1 MIFVARQSEEHGAQ
15 ARGVPHPLRAC
26 LYERRDGT
34 FAGTGRWPGSRHAY
48 VSIVFITCCLY
59 GGGTFFVPSRLGGI
73 PVSATGIPA

>member
-1 MIFVARQSEEHGAQ
+1 MLDLLLADVSGGMHSGM
-15 ARGVPHPLRAC
+15 PLRAC

-34 FAGTGRWPGSRHAY
+34 FTGTGRCPGSRHVY
-48 VSIVFITCCLY
+48 VSIVFIAYCLY